1 MPNHSLSTIFL
12 PLLTKIFP
20 EAHPWAARRQNPPK
34 PQSRAHHQNPAKLR
48 NHNVNACGMKHRPP
62 TVKLPLSPDEIDGR
76 TIAFKPV
83 RDGIDSEVSG
93 VLEVIEDAD
102 GFNVNASYIVSQDP
116 PQSHVYW
123 FDQSEIDAITRSLVK
138 HKSRVLI
145 VDDDAASTHLVKILL
160 EKTGNYVVLEENDAD
175 EAHQSA
181 LNFRPDAILLD
192 IMMPKTDG
200 SEVAAQIEAD
210 PELRNTPIIFL
221 TALITEPETKAG
233 LRIEGHRSLAKPINI
248 PELIE
253 QIEESLR
260 RAT

>member
-1 MPNHSLSTIFL
+1 MT
-12 PLLTKIFP
+12 
-20 EAHPWAARRQNPPK
+20 
-34 PQSRAHHQNPAKLR
+34 
-48 NHNVNACGMKHRPP
+48 HRPP

-76 TIAFKPV
+76 TVAFKPV

-102 GFNVNASYIVSQDP
+102 GFNVNASYIASQDP

-145 VDDDAASTHLVKILL
+145 VDDDADSTHLVKILL
-160 EKTGNYVVLEENDAD
+160 EKTGNYVVLEENDPD
-175 EAHQSA
+175 QAHQSA
-181 LNFRPDAILLD
+181 RNFGPDAILLD

-200 SEVAAQIEAD
+200 GDVAAQIEGD

-221 TALITEPETKAG
+221 TALVTEPETKAG

>member
-1 MPNHSLSTIFL
+1 
-12 PLLTKIFP
+12 
-20 EAHPWAARRQNPPK
+20 
-34 PQSRAHHQNPAKLR
+34 
-48 NHNVNACGMKHRPP
+48 MKHRPP

-76 TIAFKPV
+76 TVAFKPL

-102 GFNVNASYIVSQDP
+102 GFNVNASYIAGQDP

-123 FDQSEIDAITRSLVK
+123 FDQSEIDVIARSLGK
-138 HKSRVLI
+138 EKRRVLI
-145 VDDDAASTHLVKILL
+145 VDDDADSTHLVKILL
-160 EKTGNYVVLEENDAD
+160 EKAGHYVVLEENDSD

-181 LNFRPDAILLD
+181 GKFKPDVILLD
-192 IMMPKTDG
+192 VMMPKTDG
-200 SEVAAQIEAD
+200 GEVAAQIEAD

-221 TALITEPETKAG
+221 TALVTEPETKAG
-233 LRIEGHRSLAKPINI
+233 LRIEGRRSLAKPINI